1 MLALMVSRPLVD
13 ASNTGIAIRIL
24 TGKVTAVAETM
35 IDGAIGSHSHV
46 KLHPVGLAKVAGAG
60 DTEADARIGVHENT
74 LLQRPLYKREER
86 TEKRMAA
93 KQTA

>member
-13 ASNTGIAIRIL
+13 ASYTGMAIRIL
-24 TGKVTAVAETM
+24 TGKVTAVAETI

-74 LLQRPLYKREER
+74 LLSK
-86 TEKRMAA
+86 TIV
-93 KQTA
+93 